1 LDRDVVGFEE
11 GNGQVFE
18 VFVLEPDIAAGNCSW
33 LVSG

>member
-18 VFVLEPDIAAGNCSW
+18 VLVLEPDITAGNCSRI
-33 LVSG
+33 VSV